1 MQKQHKFTG
10 GLFGVFQNKIRQ
22 FFGIVQTVGMM
33 TVKLMIY
40 HSQISARSL
49 KIFGK
54 NIKVG
59 LAVTKKV
66 GHAVV
71 RNKIRRRLR
80 EIIKKQVPNLKQ
92 NNNIIVV
99 ARDNISS
106 ASFEKLS
113 NEFLK
118 LIKKADLINEES
130 I

>member
-1 MQKQHKFTG
+1 MLK
-10 GLFGVFQNKIRQ
+10 KINRLKKRYQ
-22 FFGIVQTVGMM
+22 FNYVYKSGEHFSGEHMVLYVVSSKT
-33 TVKLMIY
+33 
-40 HSQISARSL
+40 
-49 KIFGK
+49 K

-80 EIIKKQVPNLKQ
+80 EIVKNQLQNLKQ
-92 NNNIIVV
+92 NYNIIVV
-99 ARDNISS
+99 AKDNITE

-118 LIKKADLINEES
+118 LIKKANLFNEES

>member
-1 MQKQHKFTG
+1 MLKRINRLK
-10 GLFGVFQNKIRQ
+10 KRYQ
-22 FFGIVQTVGMM
+22 FNYVYKSGEHFSGEHMVLYVASSKT
-33 TVKLMIY
+33 
-40 HSQISARSL
+40 
-49 KIFGK
+49 K

-71 RNKIRRRLR
+71 RNKVRRRLR
-80 EIIKKQVPNLKQ
+80 EIIKKQVPILKQ

-99 ARDNISS
+99 ARDNITE

-118 LIKKADLINEES
+118 LLKKANLINEES

>member
-1 MQKQHKFTG
+1 MLKRINRLK
-10 GLFGVFQNKIRQ
+10 KRYQ
-22 FFGIVQTVGMM
+22 FNYVYKSGEHFSGEHIVLYVASSKT
-33 TVKLMIY
+33 
-40 HSQISARSL
+40 
-49 KIFGK
+49 K

-71 RNKIRRRLR
+71 RNKVRRRLR

-99 ARDNISS
+99 ARDNINE

-118 LIKKADLINEES
+118 LIKKANLINEES

>member
-1 MQKQHKFTG
+1 MLKRINRLK
-10 GLFGVFQNKIRQ
+10 KRYQ
-22 FFGIVQTVGMM
+22 FNYVYKSGEHYSGEHIVLYVASSKT
-33 TVKLMIY
+33 
-40 HSQISARSL
+40 
-49 KIFGK
+49 K

-71 RNKIRRRLR
+71 RNKVRRRLR
-80 EIIKKQVPNLKQ
+80 EIIKKQVPILKQ

-99 ARDNISS
+99 ARDNITE

-118 LIKKADLINEES
+118 LLKKANLINEES